1 MTFEDR
7 HATPTPEGIS
17 LDFVL
22 AGLGSRF
29 AAFALDF
36 VLQVIFIIAVVIFFA
51 KTLDNGGETSQLVA
65 AGLGSALA
73 LIDFIGYF
81 IICEMLWSGS
91 SVGKS
96 AAGIRVVRTN
106 GTSVGFWSSL
116 LRNVMRFID
125 MLPGVF
131 YLVGSV
137 LILATS
143 KNQRLGDLLGNTV
156 VIRERRA
163 AISIQHGRPFDD
175 PSQWMAPPGA
185 MGWAPGAP
193 TVALPPELAHWD
205 VTAVN
210 DQELMLVSRFLQN
223 RWGYTPVA
231 RHQLAL
237 QLADRLW
244 PLVVGPVVAPPPEQF
259 LEAVLLVKSARG

>member
-17 LDFVL
+17 IDFVL

-29 AAFALDF
+29 AAFSLDF
-36 VLQVIFIIAVVIFFA
+36 VLQVIFIVSVIILVTN
-51 KTLDNGGETSQLVA
+51 TLGKGGETSALVA
-65 AGLGSALA
+65 AGLVSALA

-81 IICEMLWSGS
+81 IICEMLWSGR
-91 SVGKS
+91 SVGKG

-163 AISIQHGRPFDD
+163 AVSMQHGRPFDD
-175 PSQWMAPPGA
+175 PAQWMAPAGA
-185 MGWAPGAP
+185 FGWAPGAP
-193 TVALPPELAHWD
+193 MLPPELAHWD

-210 DQELMLVSRFLQN
+210 DQELVLVSRFLQN

-244 PLVVGPVVAPPPEQF
+244 PLVAGPVVAPPPEQF